1 MEDPSGF
8 RAIMLIMGS
17 DCPAFGGDRQ
27 SVDLEL
33 IVCQCL
39 SATWKLSCSE
49 TIKSQCEHLFV
60 PFILKDQFYKRI
72 SCFFSSLGSETSI
85 QSHLSITPAQKPEAI
100 MSTP

>member
-1 MEDPSGF
+1 MKMEDPSGF

-17 DCPAFGGDRQ
+17 DCPAFSGDRQ

-39 SATWKLSCSE
+39 NATWKLSCSE

-60 PFILKDQFYKRI
+60 LFILIFLKTSFIKG
-72 SCFFSSLGSETSI
+72 SVAFFLPWALKQASKVI
-85 QSHLSITPAQKPEAI
+85 
-100 MSTP
+100 